1 MIQDRLSDHISSDD
15 CELTEFER
23 VLKDEVNSYYKMAII
38 QIHPSNINQKSQVQ
52 NGKEQIG

>member
-1 MIQDRLSDHISSDD
+1 MIQDKLSDHISSDD
-15 CELTEFER
+15 CELTEFKR
-23 VLKDEVNSYYKMAII
+23 VLKDEVNAYYKMEIF